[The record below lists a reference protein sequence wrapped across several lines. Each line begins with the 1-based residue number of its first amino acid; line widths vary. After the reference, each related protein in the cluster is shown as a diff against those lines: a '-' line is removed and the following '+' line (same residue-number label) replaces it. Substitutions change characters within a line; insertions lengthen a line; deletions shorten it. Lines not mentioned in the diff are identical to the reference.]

1 MARYRFIEEREI
13 VEDSLETSNETTNNK
28 HECSETKQIT
38 MSTLYE
44 MGDHFTAV
52 EIGMA
57 ASSSSRGKSLP
68 LTTVVEITIVHNVH
82 NVPTHCWK
90 PVQLY
95 CVHTVQL
102 NCSPLYKLF

>member
-1 MARYRFIEEREI
+1 MVRYRFIEEREVMENS
-13 VEDSLETSNETTNNK
+13 VEASKETTSNK

-38 MSTLYE
+38 TSTLYK

-68 LTTVVEITIVHNVH
+68 LTTVVEITIVHAAI
-82 NVPTHCWK
+82 
-90 PVQLY
+90 L
-95 CVHTVQL
+95 L
-102 NCSPLYKLF
+102 LAPLPH